1 MRAHGTGNVRQLD
14 SGSWHGRIRL
24 PSGDRFSYTHP
35 HKRTVERKLH
45 EARLK
50 AEAGRA
56 LPDPTMKLSAWL
68 DRWLDDIV
76 RPHKEPR
83 TYEVYEQ
90 YARLYIRPALGD
102 KKLAR
107 LAAADVQAM
116 LNGMQKRGL
125 SAQTMVHARAVL
137 RQALNAAMRWD
148 IIDRNVATLVELP
161 PPEPHTVRPLTA
173 EDARKVLA
181 AVKGTRLGCLVL
193 VAMALGLRQEEVL
206 GLTWEAVNF
215 EREEIRIEKV
225 LVRSRERRDEGG
237 SRIFELRLPKT
248 PKSRRTIPV
257 PAVIVSA
264 LCAHKERQ
272 LHEGARLGHD
282 AGIGRGL
289 VFPSANGAP
298 LDGSDVTHRFQ
309 NALVRAGLP
318 HMRFHDL
325 RHGAASF
332 LLSINAPPHVA
343 MRILGHS
350 NPKITLDIYAHANDT
365 EVRKAMDEMGKLL
378 GGG

>member
-24 PSGDRFSYTHP
+24 PNGDRFSYTHP

-56 LPDPTMKLSAWL
+56 MPDPTMKLSAWL

-83 TYEVYEQ
+83 TYEAYAQ
-90 YARLYIRPALGD
+90 YARLYLRPALGE

-116 LNGMQKRGL
+116 LNGMAARGL

-137 RQALNAAMRWD
+137 RQALNAAMRFD
-148 IIDRNVATLVELP
+148 ILERNVAALVELAT
-161 PPEPHTVRPLTA
+161 PEPHNVRPLTA

-181 AVKGTRLGCLVL
+181 AVKGTRLECLVL
-193 VAMALGLRQEEVL
+193 VTMALGLRQEEVL
-206 GLTWEAVNF
+206 GLTWEAVDF
-215 EREEIRIEKV
+215 AREEIRIERV
-225 LVRSRERRDEGG
+225 LVRSRERRDTNDK
-237 SRIFELRLPKT
+237 RLFELRPPKT
-248 PKSRRTIPV
+248 RKSRRTV
-257 PAVIVSA
+257 PLPSAVLCA
-264 LCAHKERQ
+264 LRAHKEQ
-272 LHEGARLGHD
+272 QVTVAHWN
-282 AGIGRGL
+282 L
-289 VFPSANGAP
+289 VFASTASAP

-309 NALVRAGLP
+309 KALVRVGLP
-318 HMRFHDL
+318 PMRFHDL

-350 NPKITLDIYAHANDT
+350 NPKITLDIYAHANDA
-365 EVRKAMDEMGKLL
+365 EVRAAMKAMGELL
-378 GGG
+378 GG